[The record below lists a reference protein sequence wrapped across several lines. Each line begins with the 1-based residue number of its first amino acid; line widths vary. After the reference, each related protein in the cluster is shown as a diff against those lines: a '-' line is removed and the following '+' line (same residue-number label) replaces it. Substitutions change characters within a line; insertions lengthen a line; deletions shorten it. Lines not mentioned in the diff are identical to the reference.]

1 MRRPILACLLCLFA
15 GVASADIVMLLA
27 PDGSPLPAGSY
38 RWLIVPSDA
47 TKPTVSTVIA
57 VGGSVVHPPVVPPVQ
72 PPDVNTLDARLTLL
86 LAAVDDAEKAETARK
101 LKTAYEMTLTLTAN
115 SITDANSLRGV
126 MTGIEKGVLDSLR
139 KTSGWRPWTEGLAAI
154 VAPMDFAT
162 VKSTFAAAAAK
173 LGGGSVN
180 PVPPTTPPDPT
191 QPPLPTKPTAAV
203 YIYEKDQAAVPSA
216 VAVALQRINAD
227 GSGVVATDFD
237 RDTVTGDGAVPQQ
250 YRSAL
255 AAANESGI
263 PCLVV
268 LAGDQVLRVI
278 RDPRTES
285 AVLEAVK

>member
-57 VGGSVVHPPVVPPVQ
+57 VGGSVVHPPVVPPVV

-86 LAAVDDAEKAETARK
+86 LAAVDDAEKTDTARK

-126 MTGIEKGVLDSLR
+126 MAGVEKGVLDSLR
-139 KTSGWRPWTEGLAAI
+139 KTSSWRPWTEGLAAI
-154 VAPMDFAT
+154 VAPMDFAA

-173 LGGGSVN
+173 LGGGTVN
-180 PVPPTTPPDPT
+180 PP
-191 QPPLPTKPTAAV
+191 QPPVTAAAKAL
-203 YIYEKDQAAVPSA
+203 ILLETADSTQQHELIRQAIRADRSLSEKVMILDPDSKDEANQPDKQVQAAKAYLGNKPLPRVLLIDAAGSF
-216 VAVALQRINAD
+216 VADEALPATPQEVKAWLAER
-227 GSGVVATDFD
+227 GV
-237 RDTVTGDGAVPQQ
+237 R
-250 YRSAL
+250 
-255 AAANESGI
+255 
-263 PCLVV
+263 
-268 LAGDQVLRVI
+268 
-278 RDPRTES
+278 
-285 AVLEAVK
+285 

>member
-162 VKSTFAAAAAK
+162 AKSTFAVAAAK